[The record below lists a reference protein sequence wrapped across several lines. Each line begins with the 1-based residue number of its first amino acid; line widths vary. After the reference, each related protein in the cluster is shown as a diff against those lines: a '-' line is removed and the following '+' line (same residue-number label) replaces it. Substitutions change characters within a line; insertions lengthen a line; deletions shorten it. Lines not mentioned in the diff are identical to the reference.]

1 MCGRI
6 VASDTGVGLMNGWNI
21 FKEGVM
27 AAILI
32 PTAIA
37 AVFCVLI
44 VAALAAAIAANAIII
59 LR

>member
-1 MCGRI
+1 
-6 VASDTGVGLMNGWNI
+6 MNGWNI